1 MKFEWDPHKAE
12 INFRKQGVFFD
23 EAGSVFLPNL
33 DRVGPAQRIDLLT
46 FGRKYRAHP
55 GPWRSI
61 FPANKHA
68 LRKRRCREPT
78 VISRAHVGFDIR

>member
-46 FGRKYRAHP
+46 FGRKIGRIP
-55 GPWRSI
+55 DLGGLFFQP
-61 FPANKHA
+61 
-68 LRKRRCREPT
+68 
-78 VISRAHVGFDIR
+78 ISTL